1 MVEIRDKYRLTTM
14 DLNLARGSEKH
25 YSAVPFERMQ
35 LKKVLTQIDLYKKSK
50 NRSDDSLKDCLL
62 EIGWWIHL
70 QVQKEVNFE
79 NLKNRV

>member
-50 NRSDDSLKDCLL
+50 NRSDEDSKDYLL

-70 QVQKEVNFE
+70 QAQKEVNIEIFE
-79 NLKNRV
+79 K